1 MQPQGDQMEW
11 ISTGDAVRLLGF
23 HLSGRT
29 FRDKYRDIF
38 PWILTPGGHFRWL
51 RSAVEQSISA
61 MTPHAS

>member
-1 MQPQGDQMEW
+1 MDGGLRQEW
-11 ISTGDAVRLLGF
+11 ISTGEACRMLGF

-51 RSAVEQSISA
+51 RAAIESAA
-61 MTPHAS
+61 ASMVGCAS